1 MDRLS
6 ILALKIYHM
15 QEQVDRKDAEPAHIQ
30 KCQAKLAVLKE
41 QQADLALAIDQLWE
55 DIEEGRKYMKVYL
68 QMKMYNDPSTN
79 PILYKK

>member
-1 MDRLS
+1 
-6 ILALKIYHM
+6 M
-15 QEQVDRKDAEPAHIQ
+15 QEQVDRKDAEPEHIQ

-41 QQADLALAIDQLWE
+41 QQADLALAIDQLLE
-55 DIEEGRKYMKVYL
+55 DIQEGRKYMKVYL